1 MEYEA
6 HITRAE
12 FWVHDDSPIT
22 FEEIKALDLPDGFSA
37 EKNCVATTK
46 TPFGEMSA
54 DLGKCIVFTKTNSAK
69 QYLVFTGGVP
79 SFVMRSEEDA
89 RSFIALAEMLG
100 AKVQGDDGEVYE

>member
-1 MEYEA
+1 MVYEA
-6 HITRAE
+6 HITRAD
-12 FWVHDDSPIT
+12 FWVHDDFPIT

-37 EKNCVATTK
+37 EENCVVNTK

-54 DLGKCIVFTKTNSAK
+54 DLGKCIVFTKTNGAK

-89 RSFIALAEMLG
+89 RPFIALAEMLG
-100 AKVQGDDGEVYE
+100 AKVQGDDREVYE

>member
-1 MEYEA
+1 MAYEA

-12 FWVHDDSPIT
+12 FWVHDDFPIT

-54 DLGKCIVFTKTNSAK
+54 DLGKCIVFELAFIKFRVTTAKSTSDNRGGIYADDNS
-69 QYLVFTGGVP
+69 F
-79 SFVMRSEEDA
+79 A
-89 RSFIALAEMLG
+89 RFPKNG
-100 AKVQGDDGEVYE
+100 KPRP